1 MKRDRRGK
9 FIRNWDSEP
18 KQAVNLSLTSTAWQV
33 LQQQACE
40 YGISRSELV
49 ERYARS
55 LQSDCGNDFD
65 ENEQDEETLQLGDR
79 NLENNLEV
87 LIAQRDTLQA
97 QIEQLQR
104 TIEVLQQQNQNQIA
118 PGDRKVVDIIESIS
132 DAFIAFD
139 REWRYTYVN
148 QEAVRLLKKS
158 KEELIGQ
165 CIWEL
170 FPDLCG
176 TKMEQ
181 MLKKAVDEQ
190 TAFVFEDY
198 YAPFDIWG
206 EVHAYPST
214 DGLSL
219 FVRDITERKRA
230 EEAQDNQRQWLEA
243 VLNLLPIPLIFVEP
257 ETARFTF
264 SNQAVKQMA
273 GREMP
278 SDRSAGVYDAE
289 FYCTDATG
297 QLIPPDQL
305 PAIRV
310 ARGERIDGAELNWHT
325 PNGVYSLL
333 VYGDTL
339 PAMHN
344 RPTTGV
350 IVFQD
355 IRDRKQVESQLQQ
368 SHRFIQQVAD
378 ATPGLLYVYDLI
390 EQRNVYVNCQITEV
404 LGYTPTQVQAMGSE
418 LFAQLMHPDDFAILP
433 AQIER
438 LNQAQDGEIIE
449 LEYRM
454 RHASGE
460 WHWLLSR
467 DLVFTRTDDGLPSQ
481 IIGISHD
488 ITERKR
494 AEAALRQVEE
504 RLQLALSSAQI
515 IAWDVDLQ
523 TNYVMCSPNALDAWG
538 LQEATTEELLAI
550 LHPEDKQSVIEAYE
564 RALSGEESFT
574 QEYRV
579 ISPDGAVRWFHDL
592 GRVYLNADGQAVR
605 IVGVSVDIT
614 ARKQAEVA
622 LHLTQERY
630 RSLAESL
637 PQLVCTARIDGKADY
652 CNQSWIEYT
661 GLELTQTQ
669 GLGWLQAIHVEDR
682 SLAVTQSMQAFK
694 TGKPH
699 SIELRLRRVDGVYRW
714 HLVRI
719 VTIKSE
725 DGNFIGWLG
734 TATDINDQ
742 KHIEQTQRFLA
753 QASQTFVAASLDLQT
768 ILDTITRLVS
778 EFTGDVCTLS
788 LVSEDGQWLNPVS
801 FYHIDSQVRE
811 LFGELLKNYPRRADQ
826 GMGGQVMQ
834 TGEAILLTAA
844 SPQELSAA
852 IKPDYQVEFER
863 FRVCSI
869 LLVPL
874 KVQGQAIGILSLSR
888 HYPGQPH
895 NHDDQTLMQD
905 LADRAAMAI
914 ANARLYEAQQRA
926 RAEAEA
932 ANRTKDE
939 FLAVLSHELR
949 TPLNPILGWT
959 KLLRRGK
966 IDASKTALALETIER
981 NAKLQVQLIEDLLDI
996 SRILQGKLIL
1006 NSCQVDLVS
1015 TINAAIETVHLAAEA
1030 KTIHI
1035 ETNFAADAGNVLG
1048 DAGRLQQVFW
1058 NLLSNAVKFTPTGG
1072 RVEIRLNRSGS
1083 QAQVQVQDTG
1093 RGINPEFL
1101 PYVFDYFRQ
1110 SDSSITRT
1118 FGGLGLGLAIA
1129 RHIVEL
1135 HGGTITAAS
1144 SGMGQGATF
1153 TVSLPLM
1160 LTPTPIA
1167 EEVALTSGSL
1177 SLQGIQVLAVDDEA
1191 DNLELIAF
1199 VLKQAG
1205 ATVICA
1211 ASAPEALQILNQTQ
1225 PDILLSDIGM
1235 PQMDGYTLLR
1245 QIRAMPSQ
1253 GAQIPAIAL
1262 TAYAGESDQQQIL
1275 AAGFRLHIPKPVD
1288 PEVLVKAIAQVVR
1301 PNE

>member
-1 MKRDRRGK
+1 MKRDRTGK

-18 KQAVNLSLTSTAWQV
+18 KQAVNLSLTPTAWQV

-55 LQSDCGNDFD
+55 LQSGCGNDFN
-65 ENEQDEETLQLGDR
+65 ENEQVEETRQPSDR
-79 NLENNLEV
+79 NSENNLEV
-87 LIAQRDTLQA
+87 LIAQRDALQT
-97 QIEQLQR
+97 QVEQLQE
-104 TIEVLQQQNQNQIA
+104 TIEVLHKQNQNQIA
-118 PGDRKVVDIIESIS
+118 PGDRKVVDILESIS
-132 DAFIAFD
+132 DAFIVFD

-148 QEAVRLLKKS
+148 QATVRLLKKS

-165 CIWEL
+165 CIWDL

-176 TKMEQ
+176 TNLER

-198 YAPFDIWG
+198 YASLDTWG
-206 EVHAYPST
+206 EVHVYPST

-219 FVRDITERKRA
+219 FVRDVTERKRA

-264 SNQAVKQMA
+264 FNQEVKQMA
-273 GREMP
+273 GSEIP
-278 SDRSAGVYDAE
+278 SDRPAGVYDVN

-297 QLIPPDQL
+297 RLIPPDQL
-305 PAIRV
+305 PAVRV
-310 ARGERIDGAELNWHT
+310 ARGEKIDGEELNWHT
-325 PNGVYSLL
+325 PNGVYPLL
-333 VYGDTL
+333 VYGDIL
-339 PAMHN
+339 PAMHD
-344 RPTTGV
+344 RPAIGA

-404 LGYTPTQVQAMGSE
+404 LGYTPTQVQAMGSQ
-418 LFAQLMHPDDFAILP
+418 LFAQLMHPDDFATLP

-454 RHASGE
+454 RHANGE

-494 AEAALRQVEE
+494 AEAALRQAEE

-523 TNYVMCSPNALDAWG
+523 TNYIMCSPNALDVWG
-538 LQEATTEELLAI
+538 LQEGTAEELFAI
-550 LHPEDKQSVIEAYE
+550 LHPEDKQSVAQAYE
-564 RALSGEESFT
+564 RALAGEESFT

-579 ISPDGAVRWFHDL
+579 ICPDGSVRWFHDL

-605 IVGVSVDIT
+605 MVGVSVDISD
-614 ARKQAEVA
+614 RKQAEVA
-622 LHLTQERY
+622 LHITQERY

-637 PQLVCTARIDGKADY
+637 PQLVCTARIDGRADY

-661 GLELTQTQ
+661 GLGLAQTQ
-669 GLGWLQAIHVEDR
+669 GFGWLQAIHIDDR
-682 SLAVTQSMQAFK
+682 SSAITQSMQALR
-694 TGKPH
+694 TGNPY
-699 SIELRLRRVDGVYRW
+699 SIELRLRRADGVYHW
-714 HLVRI
+714 HLARI

-725 DGNFIGWLG
+725 DGNVVGWLG
-734 TATDINDQ
+734 TATDINEQ
-742 KHIEQTQRFLA
+742 KHTEQTQRFLA
-753 QASQTFVAASLDLQT
+753 QASQTFAAANLDLQN

-788 LVSEDGQWLNPVS
+788 LVSEDGQWLAPVS
-801 FYHIDSQVRE
+801 FYHIDSRVRE
-811 LFGELLKNYPRRADQ
+811 LISELLKNYPRRADQ
-826 GMGGQVMQ
+826 GIGGRVMQ
-834 TGEAILLTAA
+834 TGEAILITAT
-844 SPQELSAA
+844 SPQELSDE
-852 IKPDYQVEFER
+852 IKSDYQLEFER
-863 FRVCSI
+863 FKVCSM

-874 KVQGQAIGILSLSR
+874 KVQGQTMGILSLSR

-895 NHDDQTLMQD
+895 NHDDQILIQD

-966 IDASKTALALETIER
+966 IDTSKTALALETIER
-981 NAKLQVQLIEDLLDI
+981 NAKLQAQLIEDLLDI

-1006 NSCQVDLVS
+1006 NSCQVDLIS
-1015 TINAAIETVHLAAEA
+1015 TLNAAIETVRLAAEA
-1030 KTIHI
+1030 KAIHI
-1035 ETNFAADAGNVLG
+1035 ETNFAAGIDNVLG

-1058 NLLSNAVKFTPTGG
+1058 NLISNAVKFTPTGG
-1072 RVEIRLNRSGS
+1072 RVKIQLEILGS

-1135 HGGTITAAS
+1135 HGGTIAAAS
-1144 SGMGQGATF
+1144 PGIGQGATF
-1153 TVSLPLM
+1153 TVRLPLT
-1160 LTPTPIA
+1160 LTPTPVV
-1167 EEVALTSGSL
+1167 EEVALTPGTL

-1211 ASAPEALQILNQTQ
+1211 ASAPEVLQILNQTQ

-1253 GAQIPAIAL
+1253 GQIPAIAL

-1301 PNE
+1301 PS

>member
-1 MKRDRRGK
+1 MKRDRTGK

-18 KQAVNLSLTSTAWQV
+18 KQAVNLSLTPTAWQV
-33 LQQQACE
+33 LQQRAYK

-55 LQSDCGNDFD
+55 LECNADNDFD
-65 ENEQDEETLQLGDR
+65 ENEQVEVTAQPSDR
-79 NLENNLEV
+79 QVINIL
-87 LIAQRDTLQA
+87 
-97 QIEQLQR
+97 
-104 TIEVLQQQNQNQIA
+104 
-118 PGDRKVVDIIESIS
+118 ESIS

-148 QEAVRLLKKS
+148 QEAVRLLKRS
-158 KEELIGQ
+158 KEELIGE
-165 CIWEL
+165 CIWDL

-176 TKMEQ
+176 TNLER

-198 YAPFDIWG
+198 YAPLDTWG
-206 EVHAYPST
+206 EFHVYPST

-219 FVRDITERKRA
+219 LVKDITERKRTEA
-230 EEAQDNQRQWLEA
+230 AQDNQRQWLEA
-243 VLNLLPIPLIFVEP
+243 VLNLLPIPLIFIEP

-264 SNQAVKQMA
+264 FNEAVKQMA
-273 GREMP
+273 GSEIPR
-278 SDRSAGVYDAE
+278 DRSAGVYDRD

-310 ARGERIDGAELNWHT
+310 ARGEKIDGAELNWHT
-325 PNGVYSLL
+325 PNGVYPLL
-333 VYGDTL
+333 VYGDIL
-339 PAMHN
+339 PAMHD
-344 RPTTGV
+344 RSATGV

-355 IRDRKQVESQLQQ
+355 IGDRKQVESQLQQ
-368 SHRFIQQVAD
+368 SHHFIQQVAD
-378 ATPGLLYVYDLI
+378 ATPGLLYIYDLI
-390 EQRNVYVNCQITEV
+390 EQRNVYVNCQIAEV
-404 LGYTPTQVQAMGSE
+404 LGYTPTQVQAMGKY
-418 LFAQLMHPDDFAILP
+418 LFTQLMHPDDLATLP

-438 LNQAQDGEIIE
+438 LNKAQDGEIIE

-454 RHASGE
+454 RHANGE
-460 WHWLLSR
+460 WHWLWSR
-467 DLVFTRTDDGLPSQ
+467 ELIFARTDDGLPAQ
-481 IIGISHD
+481 VIGISHD

-494 AEAALRQVEE
+494 AEAALRQAEE

-523 TNYVMCSPNALDAWG
+523 TNYVMCSPNALEVWG
-538 LQEATTEELLAI
+538 LQEGTAEEFFAI
-550 LHPEDKQSVIEAYE
+550 LHPEDRQKVAQAYE
-564 RALSGEESFT
+564 RALNGEESFT

-579 ISPDGAVRWFHDL
+579 ISPDGTVRWFHDL
-592 GRVYLNADGQAVR
+592 GRVYLNAEGQAAR
-605 IVGVSVDIT
+605 IVGVSVDISD
-614 ARKQAEVA
+614 RKQAEVA
-622 LHLTQERY
+622 LNLTQERY

-637 PQLVCTARIDGKADY
+637 PQLVCTARIDGQADY

-661 GLELTQTQ
+661 GLGLAQTQ
-669 GLGWLQAIHVEDR
+669 GFGWLQAIHIDDR
-682 SLAVTQSMQAFK
+682 SSAITQSMQALR
-694 TGKPH
+694 TGKPY
-699 SIELRLRRVDGVYRW
+699 SIELRLRRADGVYRW
-714 HLVRI
+714 HLARI
-719 VTIKSE
+719 VTIKSK
-725 DGNFIGWLG
+725 DGNVVGWLG

-742 KHIEQTQRFLA
+742 KQTEQTQRFLA
-753 QASQTFVAASLDLQT
+753 QASQTFAAANLDLQT
-768 ILDTITRLVS
+768 ILDTITRLAS

-788 LVSEDGQWLNPVS
+788 LVSEDGQWLDPVS
-801 FYHIDSQVRE
+801 CYHIDPQIRE
-811 LFGELLKNYPRRADQ
+811 TISELLKKYPRRADR
-826 GMGGQVMQ
+826 GMGGRVMQ
-834 TGEAILLTAA
+834 TGEAVLMAA
-844 SPQELSAA
+844 TSPQEFSAA
-852 IKPDYQVEFER
+852 IKPDYQLEFEG
-863 FRVCSI
+863 FKVCSM

-874 KVQGQAIGILSLSR
+874 KIQGQAIGVLSLSR

-895 NHDDQTLMQD
+895 NLNDQSLMQD

-966 IDASKTALALETIER
+966 IDASKTALALDTIER
-981 NAKLQVQLIEDLLDI
+981 NAKLQAQLIEDLLDI
-996 SRILQGKLIL
+996 SRILQGKLSL
-1006 NSCQVDLVS
+1006 NSCSVDLISVL
-1015 TINAAIETVHLAAEA
+1015 NAAMQTVHLAAEA
-1030 KTIHI
+1030 KAIHI
-1035 ETNFAADAGNVLG
+1035 ETNFAAGAINVLG

-1058 NLLSNAVKFTPTGG
+1058 NLLSNAVKFTPRGG
-1072 RVEIRLNRSGS
+1072 RVEVRLETSDL
-1083 QAQVQVQDTG
+1083 QVQVQVQDSG

-1118 FGGLGLGLAIA
+1118 FGGLGLGLAIT

-1144 SGMGQGATF
+1144 PGIGQGATF
-1153 TVSLPLM
+1153 TVSLPLV
-1160 LTPTPIA
+1160 LTPTSVA
-1167 EEVALTSGSL
+1167 EEIALAPGTL

-1211 ASAPEALQILNQTQ
+1211 SSAQEALEILNQTQ

-1245 QIRAMPSQ
+1245 QIRAIPSQ
-1253 GAQIPAIAL
+1253 GEQIPAIAL

-1301 PNE
+1301 PS